1 MRAMT
6 TYLFFDEALRIFVNA
21 FLISVLILIVVSAI
35 GLAIVGSIEKN
46 NIYPASP
53 KHFR

>member
-1 MRAMT
+1 MT

-35 GLAIVGSIEKN
+35 GLAVVGTIEKN
-46 NIYPASP
+46 NIYPTSP